1 MIFNFVYL
9 SDDII
14 QIRAI
19 NEKLSDLKRLHFISD
34 ENQAK
39 VNDMIHLGN
48 ILNYAKSSYSRH
60 LYSLCIEY
68 IDKAFDAVPL
78 TRIFN
83 TIRTECL
90 ILVGRLYEAKFN
102 LNNSSLRIEQEIYY
116 LLGLWYYQEDYIDR
130 ALHFFSLYKGSFMDT
145 ANIPYFIDICTT
157 LIELNRKF
165 KLLIMDKNDMV
176 DCLKIYDDAIWETRD
191 DKLLIKL
198 YYQRANLKFKFQM
211 YSEAVE
217 DCSCAISLNEKY
229 ANAMQLRA
237 ECKKKLGSD
246 NALYDYQLLLGIE
259 DTPLIRQAIENYRA
273 ELSQYN

>member
-1 MIFNFVYL
+1 MNFNFVYF

-14 QIRAI
+14 KIRAI
-19 NEKLSDLKRLHFISD
+19 NRKLCDLKRLHFIND

-39 VNDMIHLGN
+39 INDIIHLGN
-48 ILNYAKSSYSRH
+48 ILNYAKCSYSRH

-68 IDKAFDAVPL
+68 IDKAFEAVPL
-78 TRIFN
+78 PKIFN
-83 TIRTECL
+83 IIRTECL
-90 ILVGRLYEAKFN
+90 ILVGRLYEAKFI
-102 LNNSSLRIEQEIYY
+102 LNNSSVRIEHEIFY

-130 ALHFFSLYKGSFMDT
+130 ALHYFLLYKGSFMDT

-165 KLLIMDKNDMV
+165 KLLIMDKNDIV

-191 DKLLIKL
+191 NQLLVKL
-198 YYQRANLKFKFQM
+198 YYQRAYLKFSFRQ
-211 YSEAVE
+211 YSEAIE
-217 DCSCAISLNEKY
+217 DCSCAISLNANY

-246 NALYDYQLLLGIE
+246 NAFYDYQLLLKIE
-259 DTPLIRQAIENYRA
+259 DTPLIRQAIENCRA
-273 ELSQYN
+273 ELSQPI